1 MPEDRY
7 VNVVTDV
14 GCRDVGLPAT
24 YPRDGRRRILIPCR
38 CQPIGLRAREDGLPG
53 VAARSAV
60 ERTARSSPTSGD
72 ASSGAER
79 CARSRTGSGNRF
91 ANNASVSDQR
101 HPGGLSSQEAARR
114 LHQLGPVE
122 DRSSR
127 SVASIVAGNVFTL
140 FNLIIGVFFVI
151 MLALGL
157 FADALFGFIAVINSY
172 IGIRQELKAKETL
185 ESLALLVAP
194 KAKVVRDG
202 ELVELRAEEI
212 VPGDWIRVEPGDQ
225 LVADGEVTESRGL
238 TVDES
243 VLTGEADGVRKRV
256 GQPAL
261 SGAFCIN
268 GSGYYEVTAVREDS
282 YAEKVAGEARTF
294 RHPPSPLQDE
304 VNLVLK
310 ASTWLM
316 IPLAVVLIFALQAR
330 STPLHEAAQTAT
342 AGLITLIP
350 EGLVLLMS
358 VTLAVA
364 AVRLARLDTLVQ
376 QMSATEALAAVD
388 TICVD
393 KTGTLTSGELE
404 LVSVDVSDPSEASAA
419 QQALARFAASSGE
432 RNRTLEA
439 IAENYPATGE
449 RVRAEVPFSS
459 EWKWS
464 GLSFGR
470 GETYVLGA
478 PDVLMARG
486 SLALPVPLQRSL
498 EANTKAGRRVVAFG
512 RASGGLP
519 DNPYSDPPP
528 AVTPLA
534 LIVLEETLRPDARET
549 IRYMREHEMDLKLI
563 SGDAPQTVTA
573 VASAVGIPA
582 GAGVVTGDDLPED
595 HASLARIA
603 EENTIFCRIRPEQ
616 KKALVSALAEQG
628 RFVAMI
634 GDGVNDVPALK
645 RARMAVAMGSG
656 SQITKGIADIVLL
669 KDQFSRLPRAI
680 SEGRRIARNIHRL
693 GRLYVTKTIY
703 AAALIVL
710 VAIPGWAFPFLPRQL
725 TVAAFLTIGI
735 PSFVLALAP
744 SDGPLYRGRLLRALA
759 AFAVPA
765 GLAIAA
771 ASLASFFLVDTVF
784 GGSLEAGRTA
794 ATTTLVVLGLCFI
807 LLLERGPGREHI
819 AIQSYML
826 ALVAALGAL
835 YALILAVAAGAR
847 LLRPDPDGRRPALPG
862 PALGGRGP
870 GAGKRRLA
878 DPHDRTAGGSPAVRR
893 GPDRAG
899 DGVAFRAADPNPR
912 LGTIVTPSGTS
923 VHVARRTKIV
933 ATVGPASSSPEVL
946 RELFAAGVD
955 VFRLNFAHG
964 TPEEQAENVRRIRA
978 VSEEVGREV
987 GIMGDLPGPKLRLG
1001 DLEGDVAVLHSGSN
1015 VVLKGE
1021 TNGTPGNA
1029 ELLTVQWDGFAKAVH
1044 EGDPVFL
1051 ADGRVRL
1058 RVVSVEGGAVT
1069 CEIEAGGAVSSH
1081 QGVNLPG
1088 ADHDLPET
1096 GASDQPWIDF
1106 ACENGIDLLAV
1117 SFVRRPSDLEKVEAR
1132 LRGARRRHPPDRQDR
1147 EAAGRRARRGDHR
1160 GGRQRDHDRARR
1172 PRRRAA
1178 DRGGPRRAEAADR
1191 PRRAEPRSRRSPR
1204 PRCWR
1209 RWCGPRARRG
1219 PR

>member
-1 MPEDRY
+1 
-7 VNVVTDV
+7 VN
-14 GCRDVGLPAT
+14 
-24 YPRDGRRRILIPCR
+24 
-38 CQPIGLRAREDGLPG
+38 
-53 VAARSAV
+53 
-60 ERTARSSPTSGD
+60 
-72 ASSGAER
+72 
-79 CARSRTGSGNRF
+79 
-91 ANNASVSDQR
+91 DQR
-101 HPGGLSSQEAARR
+101 HPGGLSSKEAAKR
-114 LHQLGPVE
+114 LRKLGPVE

-140 FNLIIGVFFVI
+140 FNLIIGVFFVVV
-151 MLALGL
+151 LSLGL

-172 IGIRQELKAKETL
+172 IGIRQEMKAKETL

-194 KAKVVRDG
+194 KAKAVRDG
-202 ELVELRAEEI
+202 ELVELPANDV

-238 TVDES
+238 TLDES
-243 VLTGEADGVRKRV
+243 MLTGEAGVRKRV
-256 GQPAL
+256 GQRAL
-261 SGAFCIN
+261 SGSFCMT
-268 GSGYYEVTAVREDS
+268 GSGYYGVDAVREDS

-294 RHPPSPLQDE
+294 RHPPSPLQEE
-304 VNLVLK
+304 VNVVLR
-310 ASTWLM
+310 ACTWLM
-316 IPLAVVLIFALQAR
+316 IPLAAVLIFSLYAR
-330 STPLHEAAQTAT
+330 ETPLHDAAQTST

-393 KTGTLTSGELE
+393 KTGTLTTGELE
-404 LVSVDVSDPSEASAA
+404 LVAVDVSDPSEASQA

-439 IAENYPATGE
+439 IAEHYAATGE

-464 GLSFGR
+464 GLTIGR

-478 PDVLMARG
+478 PDVLISRG

-549 IRYMREHEMDLKLI
+549 IRFMRSQEMDLKLI

-573 VASAVGIPA
+573 VASAVGVPA
-582 GAGVVTGDDLPED
+582 GAGVVTGDELPEERR
-595 HASLARIA
+595 ALAGVA

-616 KKALVSALAEQG
+616 KKALVSALADRG

-669 KDQFSRLPRAI
+669 KDEFAKLPRAVA
-680 SEGRRIARNIHRL
+680 EGRRIARNIHRL

-703 AAALIVL
+703 AAALIAL
-710 VAIPGWAFPFLPRQL
+710 VAVPGWAFPFLPRHL
-725 TVAAFLTIGI
+725 TLAAFLTIGI

-835 YALILAVAAGAR
+835 YALVLAVDPARDFFEMTRMGGGQLFLALLAAAAGLVLASVVWR
-847 LLRPDPDGRRPALPG
+847 IPVIEQLEDRPPSPDQAPTGPVTAPMPTAPATAMP
-862 PALGGRGP
+862 
-870 GAGKRRLA
+870 
-878 DPHDRTAGGSPAVRR
+878 RTR
-893 GPDRAG
+893 
-899 DGVAFRAADPNPR
+899 
-912 LGTIVTPSGTS
+912 PSG
-923 VHVARRTKIV
+923 
-933 ATVGPASSSPEVL
+933 
-946 RELFAAGVD
+946 
-955 VFRLNFAHG
+955 
-964 TPEEQAENVRRIRA
+964 
-978 VSEEVGREV
+978 
-987 GIMGDLPGPKLRLG
+987 
-1001 DLEGDVAVLHSGSN
+1001 
-1015 VVLKGE
+1015 
-1021 TNGTPGNA
+1021 
-1029 ELLTVQWDGFAKAVH
+1029 
-1044 EGDPVFL
+1044 
-1051 ADGRVRL
+1051 
-1058 RVVSVEGGAVT
+1058 GG
-1069 CEIEAGGAVSSH
+1069 
-1081 QGVNLPG
+1081 
-1088 ADHDLPET
+1088 
-1096 GASDQPWIDF
+1096 
-1106 ACENGIDLLAV
+1106 
-1117 SFVRRPSDLEKVEAR
+1117 
-1132 LRGARRRHPPDRQDR
+1132 
-1147 EAAGRRARRGDHR
+1147 
-1160 GGRQRDHDRARR
+1160 
-1172 PRRRAA
+1172 
-1178 DRGGPRRAEAADR
+1178 
-1191 PRRAEPRSRRSPR
+1191 
-1204 PRCWR
+1204 
-1209 RWCGPRARRG
+1209 
-1219 PR
+1219 